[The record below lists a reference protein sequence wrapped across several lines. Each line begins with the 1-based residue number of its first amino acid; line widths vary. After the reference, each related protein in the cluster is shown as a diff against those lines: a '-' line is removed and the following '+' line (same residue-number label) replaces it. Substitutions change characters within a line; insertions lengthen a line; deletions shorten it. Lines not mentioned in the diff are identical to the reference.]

1 MEVCETES
9 ARLIDGLAQTAPFRF
24 VDRVRY
30 LDDVCVVTELLQGRS
45 MPERFADAVAVDT
58 YAVLEFAAQSS
69 GLVLR
74 SRKKDGSRGVIAS
87 FRGIEQKTREALRF
101 PLRLESRLVSERYT
115 LYEFDFQ
122 VHSGAQLAVTG
133 SVGIVISGRQHG
145 TY

>member
-9 ARLIDGLAQTAPFRF
+9 ARLIEGLAQTAPFRF

-30 LDDVCVVTELLQGRS
+30 LDEVRVVTELLHGRC
-45 MPERFADAVAVDT
+45 MPERFADAILVDT

-74 SRKKDGSRGVIAS
+74 GRKKPGSRGVIAS
-87 FRGIEQKTREALRF
+87 FRGIEQKTRETLRF

-122 VHSGAQLAVTG
+122 VHSQAQLAVTG

>member
-1 MEVCETES
+1 MEVCEAES

-30 LDDVCVVTELLQGRS
+30 LDEVRVMTELLQGRC
-45 MPERFADAVAVDT
+45 MPERFADSTSVDT

-74 SRKKDGSRGVIAS
+74 GRKKDGSRGVIAS
-87 FRGIEQKTREALRF
+87 FRGVEHKIREALHL
-101 PLRLESRLVSERYT
+101 PLRLESRLVSERWT

-122 VHSGAQLAVTG
+122 VHSGEQLAVIG

>member
-1 MEVCETES
+1 MEVGEAES

-30 LDDVCVVTELLQGRS
+30 LDEVRVVTEFLHGRCL
-45 MPERFADAVAVDT
+45 PERFADALWVDT

-74 SRKKDGSRGVIAS
+74 DRKKEGSHGVIAS
-87 FRGIEQKTREALRF
+87 FRGIEHKIREALRL
-101 PLRLESRLVSERYT
+101 PLRLESRLVSERST

-122 VHSGAQLAVTG
+122 VYSEEQLAVIG
-133 SVGIVISGRQHG
+133 SVGIVISGR
-145 TY
+145 